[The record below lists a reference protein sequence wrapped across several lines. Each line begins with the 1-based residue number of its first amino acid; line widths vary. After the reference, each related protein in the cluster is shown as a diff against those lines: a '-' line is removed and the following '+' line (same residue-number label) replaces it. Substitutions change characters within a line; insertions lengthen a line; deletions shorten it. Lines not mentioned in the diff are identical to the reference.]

1 MKLILLNRHA
11 ASRTLELGRWT
22 WALLSVCF
30 IGVPIGLITLSY
42 QLGFGDGIASQQASR
57 ISASEQ
63 QAVER
68 AEALAQMG
76 VEAQSR
82 LTAMTRRLASIQ
94 AQVTR
99 IDALGTHLTELAGL
113 DSGEF
118 DF

>member
-1 MKLILLNRHA
+1 M
-11 ASRTLELGRWT
+11 
-22 WALLSVCF
+22 
-30 IGVPIGLITLSY
+30 PIGLITLSY
-42 QLGFGDGIASQQASR
+42 QLGFGDGISSQQASR
-57 ISASEQ
+57 ISESEQ

-113 DSGEF
+113 DSGV
-118 DF
+118 DRKSVV